1 MTFPGQPGLQLAEPG
16 LFFIWIFSLPWT
28 LKLSLSILL
37 SIYHVQY
44 ITDTALSVQFII
56 QLLLHYCDLHY
67 EQPK

>member
-1 MTFPGQPGLQLAEPG
+1 MTFPGQPGLQWAEPG

-37 SIYHVQY
+37 STYHVQY

-56 QLLLHYCDLHY
+56 QL
-67 EQPK
+67 